1 MVSEMAAGV
10 ADTVMPAANRA
21 NGADSGAGD
30 PIYIYAVMPN
40 VDLVGLPRSGVDPL
54 RAVETLPVG
63 NVLAVI
69 SKVRHA
75 IFNDDAVE
83 AGLRDMAWI
92 EARVVAHQQ
101 VMDALVQTGLAVI
114 PMRFCTIY
122 RSVAAVT
129 DSIIRSEAA
138 LGAELARLQGKQEWG
153 IKQIVDLP
161 ALQRAINQGHPALGG
176 TVDPDIERLRRQIAG
191 MSPGAAF
198 LLQKKLLSL
207 VAERAQN
214 IAFALGDECH
224 TRMAARAVDAVTSAL
239 PQDRPEVCLNAA
251 YLVERAAFDPFHA
264 ELERLAEAYS
274 PVGVRYE
281 LSGPW
286 PAHHFLKLN
295 LDASEAAG

>member
-1 MVSEMAAGV
+1 MASEMAAGA
-10 ADTVMPAANRA
+10 ADTVMPAAYCA
-21 NGADSGAGD
+21 NGADADAAD
-30 PIYIYAVMPN
+30 PIYLYAVMPN
-40 VDLVGLPRSGVDPL
+40 VNLVGLPRSGVDPQ
-54 RAVETLPVG
+54 RAVETLPIG
-63 NVLAVI
+63 SVLAVI

-75 IFNDDAVE
+75 LFNDEAVE
-83 AGLRDMAWI
+83 TGLREMAWI
-92 EARVVAHQQ
+92 EARVLAHQQ
-101 VMDALVQTGLAVI
+101 VMDALVQTALAVI
-114 PMRFCTIY
+114 PMRFCTLY
-122 RSVAAVT
+122 RSVAAVA
-129 DSIIRSEAA
+129 DSILRREAA
-138 LGAELARLQGKQEWG
+138 LSAELARLEGKQEWG

-176 TVDPDIERLRRQIAG
+176 TVDPDIERLRRQIDG

-198 LLQKKLLSL
+198 LLQKKLLGL
-207 VAERAQN
+207 VAERAQD

-224 TRMAARAVDAVTSAL
+224 TRLAATAVAAVTRAL

-264 ELERLAEAYS
+264 ELERLAEANS

-295 LDASEAAG
+295 LDASEATG